1 MAKIAEYTERNIDY
15 AKAYH
20 SVDFIIQNTLD
31 AISHSAVGM
40 AIDLNAK
47 AVVVCS
53 MSGMTARMV
62 SRFRGP
68 VDIVA
73 MTTNEKAWRK
83 LALSWGVL
91 PKMSQSFQSTDVLF
105 YQAKNVA
112 REALSLS
119 RGDLLVITGGVTNG
133 QSGNTSILKVE
144 TV

>member
-1 MAKIAEYTERNIDY
+1 
-15 AKAYH
+15 
-20 SVDFIIQNTLD
+20 
-31 AISHSAVGM
+31 M